1 MKKRTL
7 KKELII
13 LMIATSACTLF
24 SVCAAMLYVFF
35 SFFVENTREDIAY
48 VLNST
53 NEQFRTHVQFIE
65 DGAISIRHN
74 TMLNSFFEAGEN
86 DSAYDSVEIEQ
97 QLSYSMELFSE
108 RNMID
113 RQIPFVTGVY
123 LFNNRNDCVYEHYYK
138 STIASEAKQE
148 SQYRNLQQI
157 FKKNNDRFGCV
168 TDENNINLI
177 FRIYDDDM
185 QEKGI
190 CIAAISRWGMNQLL
204 NGITD
209 YSEST
214 WLIVFGEDRVIAS
227 RGKWEDVEQ
236 LVKVKSVWR
245 GTHTLKKGD
254 VIGCADVCGFDIR
267 SVIAVGEENVFSVLN
282 STMVI
287 FAVGLAFVLVITVLV
302 AFTISYRFTKPITRM
317 IESIRAFGK
326 LNFDVRMKSSS
337 IQEIHDISMV
347 FNEMADRIRYL
358 IMQVYEKQLLATRSQ
373 MKYLQAQINPHF
385 QFNILAML
393 SLKAKMGKNEEVYEG
408 LQAFSKL
415 IQGKIFR
422 EKEIK
427 IKVSEELEIVYFYL
441 YLQKSRYQD
450 KISYEI
456 KVEDE
461 KINQYLIP
469 RLLIEPLVENAVS
482 HGLEP
487 KREKGM
493 IKVCLFERDFQL
505 AETEKEEVTAD
516 VMETERML
524 HICVEDDGVGFD
536 TDIIIE
542 NSGEE
547 QRYSEQI
554 GHTHTGLENIKRM
567 LQILYGEEYAFH
579 ISGGKGK
586 GTKIEIVL
594 PVEEGIICGK

>member
-1 MKKRTL
+1 MYV
-7 KKELII
+7 I
-13 LMIATSACTLF
+13 F
-24 SVCAAMLYVFF
+24 SLCSDVICLF

-108 RNMID
+108 RNMIE

-245 GTHTLKKGD
+245 GIHTLKKGD

-326 LNFDVRMKSSS
+326 LDFDVRMESSS

-554 GHTHTGLENIKRM
+554 GHTHTGLENTKRM
-567 LQILYGEEYAFH
+567 LQILYGEKYAFH